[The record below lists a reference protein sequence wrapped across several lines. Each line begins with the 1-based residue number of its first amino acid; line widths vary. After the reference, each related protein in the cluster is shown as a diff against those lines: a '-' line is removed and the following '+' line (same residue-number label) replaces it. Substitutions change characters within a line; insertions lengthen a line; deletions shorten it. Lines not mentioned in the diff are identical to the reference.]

1 MARKRDP
8 ARDAAREL
16 WEKSGKAAKLK
27 DIAEQLGKQPSQ
39 VRKWKSEDHWEQ
51 EHSKGSAPIEKE
63 RSLSHAVPRA
73 VAKSTAPEK
82 QKKFVMLY
90 LQRFN
95 ATWAYM
101 KAYGA
106 DYQTAAAAGSRLLGN
121 VKVAAMID
129 ELKAEQAAELHMTQ
143 MDVLQDLAKQARA
156 DIGDYVEFGSDAVVE
171 LKDGKPTGITYQVDR
186 VHLKDQSEVDTS
198 LVKSVAIDKGFVK
211 LELYDK
217 QKAMDMLL
225 KNLPDAAIKRRADAD
240 ADVAEMQ
247 RDEMRGVGYKNPLME
262 TLAKD
267 AAKLKPEE
275 MKHDA
280 DKPEQD

>member
-63 RSLSHAVPRA
+63 RSLSHAVPKA
-73 VAKSTAPEK
+73 VAESTAPEK
-82 QKKFVMLY
+82 QKKFAMLY
-90 LQRFN
+90 LQSFN
-95 ATWAYM
+95 ATKAYM
-101 KAYGA
+101 EAYGSS
-106 DYQTAAAAGSRLLGN
+106 YQVAN
-121 VKVAAMID
+121 VEGPRHLVKPRIKKMID

-143 MDVLQDLAKQARA
+143 MDVLRDLAKRARA

-198 LVKSVAIDKGFVK
+198 LVKSVAIDKSFVK

-225 KNLPDAAIKRRADAD
+225 KNLPDTAVKRHAEAD
-240 ADVAEMQ
+240 ADVAEME
-247 RDEMRGVGYKNPLME
+247 RDEMKGTGYKNPLME
-262 TLAKD
+262 ALAQD
-267 AAKLKPEE
+267 AAKLKPKE
-275 MKHDA
+275 MKNDA
-280 DKPEQD
+280 HES